1 MELRHLRN
9 FRLLAEEL
17 NFTRAA
23 RRAHVSQSSLS
34 EQILRL
40 EDILGV
46 KLFDRS
52 PHHVRMT
59 EAGEA
64 LYRELPDLLDHLGR
78 VLETTRL
85 AGGHP
90 RRRLRIG
97 YSSSMALNSPM
108 PRIVQTFRQSYPR
121 TDTVLL
127 EHSST
132 DFERM
137 LTEGEVDCF
146 FIPNPPAHTRIASL
160 PILFDP
166 VLCCL
171 PPGHRLAG
179 KSEVRLEDLRDVP
192 VIMPTAGARFG
203 VYVMTAF
210 LAAEV
215 EPKVVANISQPT
227 VLLTMVST
235 GAGVSF
241 IPSSLAGLVPEGV
254 PLRPLGSPVLKV
266 PFSFVWDTGRA
277 NPAVDDMVAIVRAAV
292 SRAIPE
298 PAPPG
303 AQTPV

>member
-1 MELRHLRN
+1 MLADLRHLRN
-9 FRLLAEEL
+9 FRFLAEEL

-23 RRAHVSQSSLS
+23 GRAHVSQSSLS
-34 EQILRL
+34 EQIRRL

-46 KLFDRS
+46 RLFDRS
-52 PHHVRMT
+52 PHHVRLT
-59 EAGEA
+59 EAGEV
-64 LYRELPDLLDHLGR
+64 LYRELPALLDHVGR

-90 RRRLRIG
+90 RRRLRIA

-108 PRIVQTFRQSYPR
+108 PRIVQAFRQAYPQ

-137 LTEGEVDCF
+137 LTEGDVDCF
-146 FIPNPPAHTRIASL
+146 FIPNPPAHTRISNI

-171 PPGHRLAG
+171 PPGHRLAERR
-179 KSEVRLEDLRDVP
+179 EVLLEDLRDIP
-192 VIMPTAGARFG
+192 VILPTAGARFG
-203 VYVMTAF
+203 VFVVSA
-210 LAAEV
+210 LSAAQI
-215 EPKVVANISQPT
+215 EPRVVANISQPT

-235 GAGVSF
+235 GAGASF
-241 IPSSLAGLVPEGV
+241 IPSSLAGLVPDGV

-266 PFSFVWDTGRA
+266 PFSFVWDAGRPNA
-277 NPAVDDMVAIVRAAV
+277 AVDDMVTIVRAAV
-292 SRAIPE
+292 SDGQLRERTGYA
-298 PAPPG
+298 
-303 AQTPV
+303 